1 MIFISMVSNELK
13 GITGRWLDEQVG
25 VLAEIAFESR
35 DIIDPD
41 AVRWVRRERK
51 KARPGSR

>member
-1 MIFISMVSNELK
+1 MVSNELK